1 MVTKKLNGKTVERGT
16 KCMCYD
22 AGVVNDNDNV
32 NDNYMTQDE
41 TWNYKWQAVV
51 DFINVNHRN
60 PSKYIDEERGLYCNW
75 LRHNRKVYNAG
86 SLKAERL
93 EPFQRLLEL
102 MEKYKWVNQYQ

>member
-1 MVTKKLNGKTVERGT
+1 MSAMT

-22 AGVVNDNDNV
+22 AGVVNDNV

-41 TWNYKWQAVV
+41 KWMAKWQAVV

-86 SLKAERL
+86 EMKEERKARFE
-93 EPFQRLLEL
+93 ELLEL
-102 MEKYKWVNQYQ
+102 MEQFKHVNQYA

>member
-1 MVTKKLNGKTVERGT
+1 LDEPSDKVEREVKGYRLE
-16 KCMCYD
+16 K
-22 AGVVNDNDNV
+22 DNV

-86 SLKAERL
+86 EMKEERKARFVEL
-93 EPFQRLLEL
+93 MEL
-102 MEKYKWVNQYQ
+102 MEKYRRLNQYQ